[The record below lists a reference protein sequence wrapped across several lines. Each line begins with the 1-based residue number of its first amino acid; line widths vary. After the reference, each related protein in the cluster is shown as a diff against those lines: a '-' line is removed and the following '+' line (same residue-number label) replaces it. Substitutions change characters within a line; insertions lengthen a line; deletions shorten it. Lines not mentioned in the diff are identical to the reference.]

1 MIRLSAWLSA
11 LTMLLFLWHE
21 CGEDV
26 GVFCYRIGLGAF
38 TNMRS
43 RSLVLAPVM
52 DPKNLSVARHHS
64 ECSTLSSTFSTR
76 STIPKDSKS

>member
-1 MIRLSAWLSA
+1 MIRVSAWLAA

-43 RSLVLAPVM
+43 RSLVLAPVT
-52 DPKNLSVARHHS
+52 DSKILSTARYYS
-64 ECSTLSSTFSTR
+64 ECSTPSCIFSTR
-76 STIPKDSKS
+76 STTPKDSKS